1 MRSNQKIYL
10 YYSLLRH
17 QMETELEVESNS
29 KIADDIMRNLLNSY
43 TIDEIMDLVMKNRD
57 KSIYVCVKRGKPD
70 SAKIFVDSNG
80 KHCYRCD
87 DTLLVPIPKKF
98 VILEPDRMYFEMTL
112 RANLLLA
119 LRGAE
124 ERELHH

>member
-124 ERELHH
+124 EKELHH

>member
-1 MRSNQKIYL
+1 MRDNQKIYL
-10 YYSLLRH
+10 YHPLLRY
-17 QMETELEVESNS
+17 QMETELEVDSNS
-29 KIADDIMRNLLNSY
+29 KIADDIMRSLLSSY

-57 KSIYVCVKRGKPD
+57 KPVYVCVKRGKPD

-87 DTLLVPIPKKF
+87 ETLLVPIPKKF
-98 VILEPDRMYFEMTL
+98 VILEPDKMYFEMTL

-119 LRGAE
+119 LKGAE
-124 ERELHH
+124 EKELHH